1 MASPDLPREVAGL
14 VWLKEARAFIVHQ
27 FVGRNDPPPEARPLL
42 DRFARLLDVS
52 TTVAAIVLAIIVAQV
67 ATQAYALVDLA
78 RREAVRGGRKWLWAL
93 VIALGNL
100 PGAIGYLVAGR
111 PTPEVDV
118 SAAGSGASGARGE
131 AARRAVDALY
141 KPRN

>member
-1 MASPDLPREVAGL
+1 M
-14 VWLKEARAFIVHQ
+14 
-27 FVGRNDPPPEARPLL
+27 L
-42 DRFARLLDVS
+42 DRFAEILGVS
-52 TTVAAIVLAIIVAQV
+52 TTVVAIALALIVAQL
-67 ATQAYALVDLA
+67 ATQAYALVDLG
-78 RREAVRGGRKWLWAL
+78 RRDAVRGGRKWVWAL
-93 VIALGNL
+93 VILLGNL

-118 SAAGSGASGARGE
+118 SSGGTAASAVRGE